1 MMARLPWKRKTAEG
15 RRAPR
20 SGPVADRRLRRVVTP
35 EGVALPFAIGS
46 RAARAS
52 ALLLDLLFIVGSM
65 VGTTLLLAW
74 VAGGFGG
81 NRLDQNTPVAHARQ
95 ALAIAWIIAM
105 FLYRNAYFLFFELGP
120 RGATPGKRICGLRIA
135 ARDGGRLTTEA
146 VIARNLVRDIEL
158 FMPLVFL
165 ASAWSSGADGEEA
178 GWAGL
183 VWFAIFVLF
192 PFFNRDA
199 LRCGDVIAG
208 TWVVDAPRRKLEKA
222 MSLGE
227 GARGQSTLTGAAYRF
242 GEAELAVY
250 GEYELQ
256 VLERV
261 LRDGRE
267 EALAEVAATIC
278 AKIGWSAGS
287 GDERAFLEAYYTQ
300 LRERLERGMRFGQRK
315 ADKFVPDARQAT
327 SSAWRFT
334 ATELSYYG
342 EQQLDVLEQV
352 LRADDPTTL
361 GDVAAR
367 IGGKIGRD
375 VDTADARP
383 FLEAYYAQLRE
394 KLAGS
399 VVSGVR

>member
-1 MMARLPWKRKTAEG
+1 MARLPWKRKTADG

-20 SGPVADRRLRRVVTP
+20 SGADKRLRRVVTP

-208 TWVVDAPRRKLEKA
+208 TWVVDAPPQAGKGHVAGRRRAGRARSPAPPIALA
-222 MSLGE
+222 RRNWRSMANTSCRCWSACCAT
-227 GARGQSTLTGAAYRF
+227 ARGGAGRS
-242 GEAELAVY
+242 
-250 GEYELQ
+250 
-256 VLERV
+256 RRHD
-261 LRDGRE
+261 LRQD
-267 EALAEVAATIC
+267 
-278 AKIGWSAGS
+278 
-287 GDERAFLEAYYTQ
+287 
-300 LRERLERGMRFGQRK
+300 RLERGIGRRARLPRGLLHAIARK
-315 ADKFVPDARQAT
+315 AGAGHALRPAQGRQVRARCPAGDVIGVALHRHRAFVLR
-327 SSAWRFT
+327 RT
-334 ATELSYYG
+334 ATR
-342 EQQLDVLEQV
+342 
-352 LRADDPTTL
+352 RA
-361 GDVAAR
+361 GAGAAR
-367 IGGKIGRD
+367 R
-375 VDTADARP
+375 
-383 FLEAYYAQLRE
+383 
-394 KLAGS
+394 
-399 VVSGVR
+399 